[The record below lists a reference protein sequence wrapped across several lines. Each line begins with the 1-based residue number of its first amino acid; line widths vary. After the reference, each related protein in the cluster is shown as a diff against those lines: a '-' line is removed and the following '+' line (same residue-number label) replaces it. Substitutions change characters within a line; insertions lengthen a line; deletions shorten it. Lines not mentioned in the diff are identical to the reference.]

1 MTAGFALVAWPVR
14 YDETGVMT
22 FIVNYEGQIYE
33 KNLGP
38 RTDAVARKM
47 TLFDPDSSWRKGI
60 AMRRYLLALVFA
72 GAVDR
77 RLHLLPDGAGNRS

>member
-47 TLFDPDSSWRKGI
+47 TLFDPDSSWRK
-60 AMRRYLLALVFA
+60 VS
-72 GAVDR
+72 
-77 RLHLLPDGAGNRS
+77 P